1 MGIRQGVKPVVA
13 FMAAALTASAPS
25 QADDIQNSQLTSP
38 GTMLFISIP
47 LGGSTAKENVPSYG
61 FALQGRRQY
70 ERVTIDNRMLSAFE
84 GMLAGIEAKWLV
96 AGGLVAAAGIY
107 AISTSGGGGGSGD
120 GNSGSGGSGG
130 GSSGGQSSNP
140 PPPPCQQ
147 TDPCKK

>member
-1 MGIRQGVKPVVA
+1 MAVKPVVV
-13 FMAAALTASAPS
+13 FIAAALTASAPS
-25 QADDIQNSQLTSP
+25 QAEDFLNPQFSSP

-70 ERVTIDNRMLSAFE
+70 ERVMVDNRMFNAFE
-84 GMLAGIEAKWLV
+84 GMLAGIEAKWLL

-107 AISTSGGGGGSGD
+107 AISTSGGGGGSG
-120 GNSGSGGSGG
+120 GSNSGSGGSGG
-130 GSSGGQSSNP
+130 GSSSGQSSNP

>member
-1 MGIRQGVKPVVA
+1 MGVKQLGLFA
-13 FMAAALTASAPS
+13 AAALAASAPS
-25 QADDIQNSQLTSP
+25 QAEDFLNPQLTSP
-38 GTMLFISIP
+38 GTMVYVSVP
-47 LGGSTAKENVPSYG
+47 LGGSTAKERVPSYG
-61 FALQGRRQY
+61 FALQGKRQY
-70 ERVTIDNRMLSAFE
+70 ERVMVDNRLFNAFE

-107 AISTSGGGGGSGD
+107 AVSTSGGGGGGSGG